1 MRVFTAFERPGPP
14 GLSSDSDVVLVEEG
28 GSFAAMVLPVIWPL
42 IKSMWIVAAAQVLVI
57 AGLVL
62 MPLLI
67 VDSGLFVAFLAI
79 VLAVLMGLHA
89 NDLRR
94 WTLRQRGFSFSGIVA
109 GTDVAEA
116 ERRLFTALGPHIY
129 LS

>member
-1 MRVFTAFERPGPP
+1 
-14 GLSSDSDVVLVEEG
+14 
-28 GSFAAMVLPVIWPL
+28 
-42 IKSMWIVAAAQVLVI
+42 
-57 AGLVL
+57 